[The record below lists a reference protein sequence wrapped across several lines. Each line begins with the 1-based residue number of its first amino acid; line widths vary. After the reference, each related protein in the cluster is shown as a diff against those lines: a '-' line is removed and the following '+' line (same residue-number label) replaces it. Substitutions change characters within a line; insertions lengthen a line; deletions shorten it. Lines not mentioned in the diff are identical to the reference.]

1 LVLDLAEKPLTTVSV
16 IKADIGSLA
25 GHHIVHPDTMAAATK
40 VLAEAKMKGIIC
52 DFYVTNAGDDLEL
65 IMTHRK
71 GVDSPE
77 IHGIAWDAFK
87 EAAKVSK
94 ELGLYAAGQ
103 DLLSDAFSG
112 NVRGLGP
119 GVAEMEFV
127 ERPSEPI
134 VIFMADKTEPG
145 AFNLPMFKIFADPFN
160 TAGLVID
167 PKLHDG
173 FKFEVFDVFE
183 GKSVTLSLPE
193 EMYDLLAII
202 GTTGRYIV
210 RRVYRKKDNE
220 IAAVVSVERLNL
232 MAGRY
237 VGKDDPV
244 AIVRAQSGFPAVGEI
259 LEPFATPHLVAGWMR
274 GSHFGPIMPVPLRYS
289 KCTRFD
295 GPPRI
300 IALGFQVKNA
310 RLIGPA
316 DLFDDPAFDES
327 RRLANMISDYIR
339 RQGPFM
345 PHRLGPEEMEYTTLP
360 EVLERL
366 KGRFVSVSGEPKAKR
381 PKVESELLSRHGA
394 TE

>member
-1 LVLDLAEKPLTTVSV
+1 MSEKPKTTISV

-25 GHHIVHPDTMAAATK
+25 GHHIVHPDTIAAATK
-40 VLAEAKMKGIIC
+40 ILAEAKSKGLII
-52 DFYVTNAGDDLEL
+52 DFYVTNAGDDLQL

-71 GVDSPE
+71 GVDAPE
-77 IHGIAWDAFK
+77 IHELAWNAFK
-87 EAAKVSK
+87 EAAKVAK

-127 ERPSEPI
+127 ERPAEPI

-145 AFNLPMFKIFADPFN
+145 AFNLPMFRIFADPFN
-160 TAGLVID
+160 TAGLIID
-167 PKLHDG
+167 PRLHDG
-173 FKFEVFDVFE
+173 FKFEIFDVFE
-183 GKSVTLSLPE
+183 GRSVTLSAPE
-193 EMYDLLAII
+193 EMYDILALI
-202 GTTGRYIV
+202 GTPARYII
-210 RRVYRKKDNE
+210 RRIYRKKDNE

-232 MAGRY
+232 IAGRY

-259 LEPFATPHLVAGWMR
+259 LEPFAFPHLVAGWMR
-274 GSHFGPIMPVPLRYS
+274 GSHHGPLMPVPQRYA

-295 GPPRI
+295 GPPRVV
-300 IALGFQVKNA
+300 ALGFQVKNG

-316 DLFDDPAFDES
+316 DLFDDVAFDEA
-327 RRLANMISDYIR
+327 RRTAQYIADYIR
-339 RQGPFM
+339 RHGPFM

-360 EVLERL
+360 QVLEKL
-366 KGRFVSVSGEPKAKR
+366 KDRFVKVKGEPEAKA
-381 PKVESELLSRHGA
+381 PKFRTELLKSGH
-394 TE
+394 E

>member
-1 LVLDLAEKPLTTVSV
+1 MTERKLTTVSV

-25 GHHIVHPDTMAAATK
+25 GHHVVHPDTLAAATK
-40 VLAEAKMKGIIC
+40 VLAEAKIKGVIE

-77 IHGIAWDAFK
+77 VHGLAWDAFR

-134 VIFMADKTEPG
+134 VVFMADKTEPG

-160 TAGLVID
+160 TAGLVVD

-183 GKSVTLSLPE
+183 GKSVELLLPE

-220 IAAVVSVERLNL
+220 IAAVVSVERLGL
-232 MAGRY
+232 LAGRY

-244 AIVRAQSGFPAVGEI
+244 AVVRAQSGFPAVGEI

-274 GSHFGPIMPVPLRYS
+274 GSHYGPIMPVPLRYS

-295 GPPRI
+295 GPPRVV
-300 IALGFQVKNA
+300 ALGFQVKNA
-310 RLIGPA
+310 RLVGPA
-316 DLFDDPAFDES
+316 DLFDDPAFDNS
-327 RRLANMISDYIR
+327 RRIAELVADYIR
-339 RQGPFM
+339 RMGPFM

-366 KGRFVSVSGEPKAKR
+366 KDRFKVVAGEPKAKKPR
-381 PKVESELLSRHGA
+381 VESELLSTHSS
-394 TE
+394 E

>member
-1 LVLDLAEKPLTTVSV
+1 MSQEFKTTVSV

-25 GHHIVHPDTMAAATK
+25 GHHIVHPDTLAIATK
-40 VLAEAKMKGIIC
+40 VLAEAKSRGLII
-52 DFYVTNAGDDLEL
+52 DFYVTNVGDDLQL
-65 IMTHRK
+65 IMTHK
-71 GVDSPE
+71 EGVDSPK
-77 IHGIAWDAFK
+77 IHELAWNAFK
-87 EAAKVSK
+87 EAAKVAQ

-103 DLLSDAFSG
+103 DLLTEAFSG

-134 VIFMADKTEPG
+134 VVFMADKTEPG

-173 FKFEVFDVFE
+173 FKFEVFDVYE
-183 GKSVTLSLPE
+183 NKAVVLSAPE

-202 GTTGRYIV
+202 GTPGRYIV
-210 RRVYRKKDNE
+210 RRVYRKSDGE
-220 IAAVVSVERLNL
+220 IAAVVSVERLSL

-244 AIVRAQSGFPAVGEI
+244 AVVRAQSGFPAVGEI
-259 LEPFATPHLVAGWMR
+259 LEPFAFPHLVAGWMR
-274 GSHFGPIMPVPLRYS
+274 GSHAGPLMPVSQRHA

-295 GPPRI
+295 GPPRV
-300 IALGFQVKNA
+300 IALGFQVKKGK
-310 RLIGPA
+310 LVGPA
-316 DLFDDPAFDES
+316 DLFDDVAFDET
-327 RRLANMISDYIR
+327 RRLAQQIADYMR
-339 RQGPFM
+339 RHGPFM

-360 EVLERL
+360 SVLEKL
-366 KGRFVSVSGEPKAKR
+366 KGRFYESRAYEVKQ
-381 PKVESELLSRHGA
+381 PKVKTSMLSH
-394 TE
+394 EKEVQE

>member
-1 LVLDLAEKPLTTVSV
+1 MVRKLSEKPRTTVSV

-25 GHHIVHPDTMAAATK
+25 GHHVVHPDTIAAATK
-40 VLAEAKMKGIIC
+40 VLAEAKSKGIII
-52 DFYVTNAGDDLEL
+52 DFYVTNAGDDLQL

-77 IHGIAWDAFK
+77 IHEIAWNAFK

-119 GVAEMEFV
+119 GVAEMEFI

-145 AFNLPMFKIFADPFN
+145 AYNYPMFKIFADPFN

-167 PKLHDG
+167 PRLHSG
-173 FKFEVFDVFE
+173 FKFEIYDVFE
-183 GKSVTLSLPE
+183 GKSVIMSAPE
-193 EMYDLLAII
+193 ELYDILALI
-202 GTTGRYIV
+202 GTPSRFIIRRV
-210 RRVYRKKDNE
+210 RRKSDDE
-220 IAAVVSVERLNL
+220 IAAVVSVERLSL
-232 MAGRY
+232 IAGRY

-244 AIVRAQSGFPAVGEI
+244 AIVRAQSGFPALGEI
-259 LEPFATPHLVAGWMR
+259 LEPFSFPHLVAGWMR
-274 GSHFGPIMPVPLRYS
+274 GSHHGPLMPVPQRYA

-295 GPPRI
+295 GPPRVVG
-300 IALGFQVKNA
+300 LGFQVKNGK
-310 RLIGPA
+310 LVGPA
-316 DLFDDPAFDES
+316 DLFDDVAFDET
-327 RRLANMISDYIR
+327 RRVAQMVADYIR
-339 RQGPFM
+339 RHGPFM

-360 EVLERL
+360 QVLE
-366 KGRFVSVSGEPKAKR
+366 KIKDRFVKVEGA
-381 PKVESELLSRHGA
+381 PKVRKPIQKTSLL
-394 TE
+394 